1 MLPVLGDQASVSPS
15 ATAAKQPLT
24 VAVVWYQKLEASLFL
39 AASIILSMLPI
50 SRTFP
55 LAGREVKKDSGRCS
69 LSLSVPG

>member
-50 SRTFP
+50 SRKRSEKGFW
-55 LAGREVKKDSGRCS
+55 EM
-69 LSLSVPG
+69 